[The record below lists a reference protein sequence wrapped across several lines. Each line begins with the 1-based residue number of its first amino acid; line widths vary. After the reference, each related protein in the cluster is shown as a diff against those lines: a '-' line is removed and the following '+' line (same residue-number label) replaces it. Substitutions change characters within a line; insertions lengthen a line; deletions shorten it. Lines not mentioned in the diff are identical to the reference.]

1 MKDFAKCFA
10 EYETLTSVYFPV
22 LSISQP
28 AQKESEISL
37 LRHIQSLSALTTG
50 TGCILAS
57 ELSQ

>member
-10 EYETLTSVYFPV
+10 EYETLASVYFPV

-37 LRHIQSLSALTTG
+37 LRHLQGLSALTTG